1 MFVLN
6 RSRITTRRVDE
17 HLRRGLKTRSNV
29 RAHRNSVEQVIIDY

>member
-1 MFVLN
+1 MIVLN
-6 RSRITTRRVDE
+6 RSRITTVDE